1 MPKIARE
8 WGPLEVKRAR
18 HPGNNDRNAMMPV
31 GGVSGLLLQISP
43 SGAKSWLLRTM
54 VGTKRRAIGLGPYPQ
69 VSLADARQRAAEAKA
84 RIVEGFDPIEERKA
98 ARAALT
104 AAQRR
109 GLTFANGMER
119 FLETKLDEFRN
130 EKHKKQW
137 RSTLDRYAIPE
148 IGDMLVQEIATQD
161 ILRVLE
167 PIWSSKTETATR
179 LRGRMEAVLNWAT
192 VAGHRTGDNPA
203 RWKGN
208 LEALLPKPNK
218 VANAKHWPALAASD
232 VTVWWQR
239 VTERDGMAAA
249 ALRFQALTAARSGAV
264 RLATWDEIDLGNA
277 IWTIQPGREA
287 SKISPHGSPHR
298 VPLSGEAVQI
308 LNAVPR
314 DQGQPLV
321 FWASRGG
328 PLSDMSISAVMRRI
342 HESEIKAGRIGFVD
356 QANKKP
362 AVPHGLRSTF
372 RDWAA
377 EAGYPRDMAEIALA
391 HIVGSE
397 VERAYR
403 RTDMVERRR
412 GMMEAWGWFLRGE
425 TKENIVP
432 ISSVSSL

>member
-1 MPKIARE
+1 MPKRAKE
-8 WGPLEVKRAR
+8 WGPLDIKRAE
-18 HPGNNDRNAMMPV
+18 HPGTHRHNVMMPV
-31 GGVSGLLLQISP
+31 GGVAGLMLQISP
-43 SGAKSWLLRTM
+43 RGAKSWLLRTM
-54 VGTKRRAIGLGPYPQ
+54 VGEKRRAIGLGPYPE
-69 VSLADARQRAAEAKA
+69 VSLADARHRASEAKVKIA
-84 RIVEGFDPIEERKA
+84 EGVDPIEERKA
-98 ARAALT
+98 VRAALT
-104 AAQRR
+104 TAQRR
-109 GLTFANGMER
+109 GLTFAKGVER
-119 FLETKLDEFRN
+119 FLDAKLDEFRN

-137 RSTLDRYAIPE
+137 RSTLDRYANPE
-148 IGDMLVQEIATQD
+148 IGEMLVQEIATQD

-179 LRGRMEAVLNWAT
+179 LRGRIEAVLNWAT

-203 RWKGN
+203 CWKGN

-218 VANAKHWPALAASD
+218 IANAKHWPALAIAD
-232 VTVWWQR
+232 AADWWGR
-239 VTERDGMAAA
+239 LSERDGMASA

-264 RLATWDEIDLGNA
+264 RLATWDEIDLDNA
-277 IWTIQPGREA
+277 IWTVQPGRKA
-287 SKISPHGSPHR
+287 SKIPPHGTPHR
-298 VPLSGEAVQI
+298 VPLTIEAIRI
-308 LNAVPR
+308 LNAVPQ
-314 DQGQPLV
+314 DQGQSLV
-321 FWASRGG
+321 FWAPRGG

-412 GMMEAWGWFLRGE
+412 AMMADWAIFLDGTKREKVVSLRGAGQ
-425 TKENIVP
+425 
-432 ISSVSSL
+432 